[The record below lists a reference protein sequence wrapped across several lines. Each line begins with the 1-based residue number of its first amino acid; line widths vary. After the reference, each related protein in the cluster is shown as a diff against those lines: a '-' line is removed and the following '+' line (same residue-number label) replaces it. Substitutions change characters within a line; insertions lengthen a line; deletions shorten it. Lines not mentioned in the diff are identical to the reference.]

1 MLRKWITLLAAASLT
16 ALALPASADGPGPWP
31 QRPVRV
37 VVPYAPGGASDV
49 LARLLG
55 SKLQKVWKQPV
66 VVENRTGAGG
76 NIGTRRLTRAAR
88 RPMWM

>member
-1 MLRKWITLLAAASLT
+1 MLHKWITLLAAASLT
-16 ALALPASADGPGPWP
+16 ALALPASADGPAPWP

-55 SKLQKVWKQPV
+55 SKLQAALLQP
-66 VVENRTGAGG
+66 ESRPYQAAASGGCWYSAGSP
-76 NIGTRRLTRAAR
+76 GTSHS
-88 RPMWM
+88 